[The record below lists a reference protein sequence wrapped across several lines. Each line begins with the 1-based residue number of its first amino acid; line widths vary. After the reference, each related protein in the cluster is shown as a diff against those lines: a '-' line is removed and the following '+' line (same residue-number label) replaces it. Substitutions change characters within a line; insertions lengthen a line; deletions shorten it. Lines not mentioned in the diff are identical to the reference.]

1 MRIAFYNHTS
11 AISGAEISLMLTAKH
26 LTKAHPV
33 LFAPEG
39 ELLQKARSQGLECV
53 ALPSYRA
60 RMTKN
65 PFLLIVYVMG
75 MLWAGWRL
83 ARLMKRSRVDLIHA
97 NSIRAGI
104 MAGLFRWYH
113 QLPVVWHIRDM
124 PPQGPIGKL
133 IKRLAGHT
141 AQALI
146 GISESVIEGIKHPA
160 VEGRCHLVH
169 NGVEMQGF
177 DSEHKQR
184 IRERIRLEL
193 STPPDAQVLTII
205 GQIAP
210 WKRQE
215 DAIEALANLV
225 QEEQNI
231 VLWIVGE
238 AKFRLENKRYLD
250 SIQEKVASLGLED
263 HVVFTGYREDVLEI
277 CCGADLLLL
286 CSDQEPFGRV
296 IIEAMSQGTPV
307 VGTRGGGVPEIIE
320 HGVSG
325 LMYEIGDAAE
335 LTQCIH
341 QILTDE
347 ALRTSLSE
355 NGEIR
360 ARDQFSITQTAR
372 KVEDIYQLLLK
383 GKGAGTGLIERQH
396 AKEFI

>member
-1 MRIAFYNHTS
+1 MRVAFYNHTS

-26 LTKAHPV
+26 MTKAHPV
-33 LFAPEG
+33 IFAPEG
-39 ELLQKARSQGLECV
+39 ELLQKARGHGLECV
-53 ALPSYRA
+53 ALPSYQA

-65 PFLLIVYVMG
+65 PVLLIVYIMG
-75 MLWAGWRL
+75 MLRAGWKL
-83 ARLMKRSRVDLIHA
+83 ARMMKKSRVDLIHA

-113 QLPVVWHIRDM
+113 RLPVVWHVRDM
-124 PPQGPIGKL
+124 PPQGIIGKM
-133 IKRLAGHT
+133 IKRLAGHA

-146 GISESVIEGIKHPA
+146 GISESVIEGIKHPSI
-160 VEGRCHLVH
+160 EERCYLVH
-169 NGVEMQGF
+169 NGVEMQSF
-177 DSEHKQR
+177 DRKDKQQ

-193 STPPDAQVLTII
+193 STPPNAQVLTII

-215 DAIEALANLV
+215 DAIEALAHLV
-225 QEEQNI
+225 REQQNI

-238 AKFRLENKRYLD
+238 AKFRKENERYLD
-250 SIQEKVASLGLED
+250 SLQEKVLSLGLED

-277 CCGADLLLL
+277 CCAADLLLL

-320 HGVSG
+320 DGVSG
-325 LMYEIGDAAE
+325 LMYEIGDAIKLAH
-335 LTQCIH
+335 CIR
-341 QILTDE
+341 QILSDE
-347 ALRTSLSE
+347 DVRSSFSR

-360 ARDQFSITQTAR
+360 ARDLFSITKTAR
-372 KVEDIYQLLLK
+372 KVEEVYQRLLK
-383 GKGAGTGLIERQH
+383 GKGAGLIERQH